1 MLEVISLHVPKCAG
15 SSLKSTLQDAFG
27 PQSVYEDYA
36 DRPLDPASPL
46 RRDPAAFFAAAEA
59 AGCAHLDGKR
69 VVHGHFHALKYAKLP
84 CRHRIT
90 FLREPVDRLISH
102 YFFWKTLGRHGH
114 SLHDY
119 FLDHQLDIEQFAQLP
134 VIRTAYSESFFGG
147 ADMRAFDFIGFCD
160 DYERDLA
167 RLAARLGAA
176 LRPTHAN
183 PTATGGYPEERRAI
197 LENRPLLARLRAILR
212 DDIEFYEGLRAA
224 RRPGR

>member
-15 SSLKSTLQDAFG
+15 SSLKSTLRDAYG
-27 PQSVYEDYA
+27 PHSLFEDYA

-59 AGCAHLDGKR
+59 AGYAHLEGKR

-119 FLDHQLDIEQFAQLP
+119 FLDHQPGIEEFAALP
-134 VIRTAYSESFFGG
+134 VIRAVYSEAFFGG
-147 ADMRAFDFIGFCD
+147 TDMRAFDFIGFYD
-160 DYERDLA
+160 TFERDMT
-167 RLAARLGAA
+167 RLSTLLGIG
-176 LRPTHAN
+176 LREKHAN
-183 PTATGGYPEERRAI
+183 RTETDGYMVERGAM
-197 LENRPLLARLRAILR
+197 LENQGLVSRLRGILR
-212 DDIEFYEGLRAA
+212 DDVDFFEEIRAA
-224 RRPGR
+224 RSPS